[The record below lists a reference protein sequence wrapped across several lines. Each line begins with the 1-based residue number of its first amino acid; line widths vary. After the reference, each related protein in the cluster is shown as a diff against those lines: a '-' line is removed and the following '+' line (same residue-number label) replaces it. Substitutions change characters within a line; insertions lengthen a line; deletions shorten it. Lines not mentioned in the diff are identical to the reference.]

1 MSRPA
6 DDNHD
11 GEREDFDLTAP
22 VRERRRRDAFGR
34 RHGERSIGQN
44 IAMIGALGWL
54 IVTPTL
60 AGLFLGRLLD
70 RSLGSGI
77 TWSAGLLFLGVVL
90 GGWLAWQRMHR
101 P

>member
-1 MSRPA
+1 MA
-6 DDNHD
+6 
-11 GEREDFDLTAP
+11 GEKRRDEEDFDLAGP
-22 VRERRRRDAFGR
+22 VRERRKLDAFGR

-70 RSLGSGI
+70 HRFGTGI
-77 TWSAGLLFLGVVL
+77 SWSAGLLFLGVVA
-90 GGWLAWQRMHR
+90 GGWLAWRRMHQ

>member
-1 MSRPA
+1 MA
-6 DDNHD
+6 HDDDN
-11 GEREDFDLTAP
+11 GELDLTDP
-22 VRERRRRDAFGR
+22 VRRRRRLDEFGR

-44 IAMIGALGWL
+44 LAMIGALGWL

-70 RSLGSGI
+70 RAFGTGI
-77 TWSAGLLFLGVVL
+77 TLSAGLLFLGVVL
-90 GGWLAWQRMHR
+90 GGWLAWRRIHE

>member
-1 MSRPA
+1 MTEPRERPE
-6 DDNHD
+6 N
-11 GEREDFDLTAP
+11 GDFDLGGP
-22 VRERRRRDAFGR
+22 VRDRRRRDAFGR

-60 AGLFLGRLLD
+60 GGVFLGRLLD
-70 RSLGSGI
+70 RQFGTGI
-77 TWSAGLLFLGVVL
+77 AWTAGLLLAGVVL
-90 GGWLAWQRMHR
+90 GGWLAWRRMHQ